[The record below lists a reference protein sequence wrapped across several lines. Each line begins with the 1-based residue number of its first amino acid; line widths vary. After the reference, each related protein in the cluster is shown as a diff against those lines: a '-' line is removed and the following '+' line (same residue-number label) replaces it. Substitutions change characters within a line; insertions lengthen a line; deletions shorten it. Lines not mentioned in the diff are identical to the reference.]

1 MKKGKRD
8 KQLWESNKT
17 WQFSIYSPS
26 KGTGSSSSFN
36 IDYNELTRECLHFL
50 VLVTEA
56 TSLSVRKI
64 TSNCPSSL
72 LVLPTV
78 LLLPEYTLTPQTTPK
93 WSKYS
98 HYVTRQKPLLS
109 GKKVMAL
116 GRFTL
121 SSGVHSRMVW
131 SLEFLIC
138 FCRSL
143 QPLHIPL
150 PHHTCTEAVIKGF
163 K

>member
-17 WQFSIYSPS
+17 RQFSIYSPS

-36 IDYNELTRECLHFL
+36 IDYNELTRECLQTSWFWSLKLPRFL
-50 VLVTEA
+50 
-56 TSLSVRKI
+56 KI

-72 LVLPTV
+72 LLLPTV

-116 GRFTL
+116 ERFTL

-138 FCRSL
+138 CCRSL
-143 QPLHIPL
+143 QPLHITL